1 VSVDRAIKELI
12 AEEVDRAIAPLVA
25 AIDDLRSGGNVA
37 AQVAALLTGK
47 RRGPGRPPKAARLGA
62 KPGRKPG
69 RAAGPKKGCAIK
81 GCKSAMRSKG
91 YCSAHYQKY
100 RMLER
105 TKRLPADWKEYAAEG
120 TVKDLKLPRGR
131 AGARALAEHKA
142 KG

>member
-1 VSVDRAIKELI
+1 MSVDKALKEMI
-12 AEEVDRAIAPLVA
+12 ADEVERAIAPLA
-25 AIDDLRSGGNVA
+25 RAIEELRSGGNVA
-37 AQVAALLTGK
+37 AQVAALLTGR
-47 RRGPGRPPKAARLGA
+47 RRGPGRPPKLARLGR
-62 KPGRKPG
+62 PGRKPG

-81 GCKSAMRSKG
+81 GCKNAMRSKG

-105 TKRLPADWKEYAAEG
+105 TKRLPADWKEYAAVG

-131 AGARALAEHKA
+131 AGARALAELRA